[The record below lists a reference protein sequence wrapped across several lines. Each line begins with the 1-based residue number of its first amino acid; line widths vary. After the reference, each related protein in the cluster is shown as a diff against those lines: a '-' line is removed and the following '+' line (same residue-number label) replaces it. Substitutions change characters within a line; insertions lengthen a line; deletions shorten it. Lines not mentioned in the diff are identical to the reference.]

1 MTDSEK
7 LDILITGMA
16 DMRSDMADMR
26 SDIVDMRSDIAEV
39 NSDISDIKADLKAVK
54 RKQMRDT
61 AELKAVD
68 EMILDEFCRVHEILL
83 KKYDELDAKI
93 S

>member
-16 DMRSDMADMR
+16 DMRSDIADMR
-26 SDIVDMRSDIAEV
+26 SDIVEMRSDIV
-39 NSDISDIKADLKAVK
+39 DMNSDISDIKADLKAVK

-61 AELKAVD
+61 AELKAVG
-68 EMILDEFCRVHEILL
+68 EMILDEVCRVHEILL

>member
-7 LDILITGMA
+7 LDILISGMA
-16 DMRSDMADMR
+16 DMRSNMADM
-26 SDIVDMRSDIAEV
+26 

-68 EMILDEFCRVHEILL
+68 EMILDEVCRVHEILL